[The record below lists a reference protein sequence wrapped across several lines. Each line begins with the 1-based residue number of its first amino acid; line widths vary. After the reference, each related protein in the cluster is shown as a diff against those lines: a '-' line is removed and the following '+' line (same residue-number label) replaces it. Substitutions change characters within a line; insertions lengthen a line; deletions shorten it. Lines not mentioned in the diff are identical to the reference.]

1 MDRGTLCAHDAFVLS
16 PSWPSATD
24 TRRAVTPQVQRRVRA
39 AERRSTRRAVVTGA
53 VLMSLLL
60 GIDLA
65 VNLVIETVGI
75 TLLAPYSLG
84 AATLCAAIAALTR
97 RSVVPPEPAGLVAT
111 LAVIGVAL
119 MGLILTPSGRTL
131 GMAQIATILVGIGLF
146 FPWDRRWHVAALV
159 AAALVAIVFVLTPV
173 GAALGPSDGL
183 NVIVGVLMAGTTSL
197 VGHGLRHGRV
207 RNMLEQ
213 QFTLRSLS
221 RYAQRQEAH
230 VSELN
235 RELYRVS
242 RRDSLTGVGNRRAL
256 DEGIARLLE
265 HGDQLRPR
273 AFAIALFD
281 IDHFKAYNDEHGH
294 LVGDVALGTIG
305 EILRRATRG
314 SDQAYRYGG
323 EEFLLLLP
331 DVDLVGAIAAA
342 ERVRVAVSQARGVPA
357 FTVSGGVALCDP
369 AEGRDPEPLLRR
381 ADAALY
387 LAKRAGRNRIS
398 ADELSTA
405 MMRSEMASA

>member
-1 MDRGTLCAHDAFVLS
+1 MDRPDRCGHHAFVLS
-16 PSWPSATD
+16 PSWPSAID
-24 TRRAVTPQVQRRVRA
+24 SRRAVTPQVRRLVRA
-39 AERRSTRRAVVTGA
+39 AERRSMRRAVVVSA
-53 VLMSLLL
+53 ILMSLLL
-60 GIDLA
+60 AIDLGIN
-65 VNLVIETVGI
+65 VLVETAGVS
-75 TLLAPYSLG
+75 LLAPYSL
-84 AATLCAAIAALTR
+84 AAAILCAAVALLAR
-97 RSVVPPEPAGLVAT
+97 RSVVPPELAGLVAV
-111 LAVIGVAL
+111 LAVVGVAL
-119 MGLILTPSGRTL
+119 LGLVLTPSGRTL

-159 AAALVAIVFVLTPV
+159 SAALIAGLVVLTPV
-173 GAALGPSDGL
+173 GAALGSNDRL
-183 NVIVGVLMAGTTSL
+183 NILVGVLMAGTTSL

-207 RNMLEQ
+207 RSMLEQ

-230 VSELN
+230 VTELN
-235 RELYRVS
+235 RELNRVA

-265 HGDQLRPR
+265 QGDRLRPR
-273 AFAIALFD
+273 PFAIVLFD

-294 LVGDVALGTIG
+294 LAGDAALGRLG
-305 EILRRATRG
+305 EVLRRATRG
-314 SDQAYRYGG
+314 GDQAYRYGG

-331 DVDLVGAIAAA
+331 DIDLTGAIAAA
-342 ERVRVAVSQARGVPA
+342 ERVRVAVADAPGVPS

-369 AEGRDPEPLLRR
+369 ADGRDPEPLLRR
-381 ADAALY
+381 ADTALY

-405 MMRSEMASA
+405 MMRSGMASA

>member
-1 MDRGTLCAHDAFVLS
+1 M
-16 PSWPSATD
+16 
-24 TRRAVTPQVQRRVRA
+24 
-39 AERRSTRRAVVTGA
+39 RRAVVVSA
-53 VLMSLLL
+53 ILMSLLL
-60 GIDLA
+60 AIDLGIN
-65 VNLVIETVGI
+65 VLVETAGVS
-75 TLLAPYSLG
+75 LLAPYSL
-84 AATLCAAIAALTR
+84 AAAILCAAVALLAR
-97 RSVVPPEPAGLVAT
+97 RSVVPPELAGLVAV
-111 LAVIGVAL
+111 LAVVGVAL
-119 MGLILTPSGRTL
+119 LGLVLTPSGRTL

-159 AAALVAIVFVLTPV
+159 SAALIAGLVVLTPV
-173 GAALGPSDGL
+173 GAALGSNDRL
-183 NVIVGVLMAGTTSL
+183 NILVGVLMAGTTSL

-207 RNMLEQ
+207 RSMLEQ

-230 VSELN
+230 VTELN
-235 RELYRVS
+235 RELNRVA

-265 HGDQLRPR
+265 QGDRLRPR
-273 AFAIALFD
+273 PFAIVLFD

-294 LVGDVALGTIG
+294 LAGDAALGRLG
-305 EILRRATRG
+305 EVLRRATRG
-314 SDQAYRYGG
+314 GDQAYRYGG

-331 DVDLVGAIAAA
+331 DIDLTGAIAAA
-342 ERVRVAVSQARGVPA
+342 ERVRVAVADAPGVPS

-369 AEGRDPEPLLRR
+369 ADGRDPEPLLRR
-381 ADAALY
+381 ADTALY

-405 MMRSEMASA
+405 MMRSGMASA